1 MLDGEPDLEVVGE
14 AANGREE
21 VELCRRLH
29 PILVLMDV
37 RMPMLDG
44 IAATQAIKRE
54 CPATAIL
61 LLTIHENLCCLLEA
75 LRAGASGFVLK
86 NATQQGFVRALRE
99 ALQGEIFLHP
109 ELDPDL
115 LTQLTAAPGRSAQG
129 QLTPHEHAVLQLLAK
144 GQTNAEIARSL
155 QITRITV
162 KLDVEHILKKLA
174 IADRTQAAVR
184 ASELGILLLPSV

>member
-1 MLDGEPDLEVVGE
+1 MIERARLLIADDHELARAGLHLMLEGEPNLEVVDE
-14 AANGREE
+14 IANGREA

-144 GQTNAEIARSL
+144 GQPTPRS
-155 QITRITV
+155 
-162 KLDVEHILKKLA
+162 HG
-174 IADRTQAAVR
+174 
-184 ASELGILLLPSV
+184 ASRSPGLP